1 MTNMTQNIL
10 NDLTALLRAE
20 EEFVADGVILRNKV
34 IEAAL
39 AMNSHLLELLMRSP
53 QIKSHFCVEVAGV
66 LVFDKVKFRDFISH
80 KSFLPDSYTAF
91 RNKIGLVDGH
101 GNQLSQ
107 SRSIVLTWP
116 YKDCVLEGGMTK
128 EDRGRDEV
136 FWNTILSPDQ
146 ITRLYEPK
154 VLTGWERWGIDKKNG
169 GVVRLPVG
177 QVSEHDNL
185 LIDGNNLL
193 SLHSIKS
200 RYQEKIKLIYIDPPY
215 NTGNDGFKY
224 NDRFNH
230 STWMTFMKNRLEV
243 AKDLLSRDGAIF
255 INIDYNEVHYLKVLM
270 DEIFGRENFQREIIW
285 RIGWL
290 SGYKTQANNF
300 IRNHDTLL
308 FYSKDK
314 NNMKFYKQLIP
325 KQNFKKRFSSQ
336 QQKELI
342 GRLVDLGLSRDSA
355 LDFLSYSEIIGL
367 PDEYPIEDTW
377 NCSIYDD
384 LNSIAVVSFSG
395 EKVSKLLGVDEIKG
409 QKSEALLKR
418 IIESATKKGDIVL
431 DFFFGTGTT
440 GAVAQK
446 MGRRWIGI
454 EQMDYIKHTTKA
466 RLCNVIKGGQEGI
479 SKAVRWKGGGSFI
492 YANLALSNAIFAKR
506 IESATKFS
514 DLMSIKAEMQ
524 NTGFLC
530 YNVELDSFDV
540 GEFENLS
547 LNDAKC
553 VLMDCLDVNHLYV
566 NLNSIGDEKFVISDE
581 DADLTRAFYA
591 IPE

>member
-1 MTNMTQNIL
+1 MTQNLL
-10 NDLTALLRAE
+10 NDLQELLGTE
-20 EEFVADGVILRNKV
+20 KEFVSDGVILRNKV

-39 AMNSHLLELLMRSP
+39 AMSPELLGLLMKSHA
-53 QIKSHFCVEVAGV
+53 IKSHFFIEVAGV
-66 LVFDKVKFRDFISH
+66 LVFDKVKFRDFISQ
-80 KSFLPDSYTAF
+80 KSFLPDSYTSF
-91 RNKIGLVDGH
+91 RNKIGLVDEH

-107 SRSIVLTWP
+107 SHGVVLAWP
-116 YKDCVLEGGMTK
+116 YKDCVMEGGMTK
-128 EDRGRDEV
+128 EDCGRNEV
-136 FWNTILSPDQ
+136 FWNTILSPDD
-146 ITRLYEPK
+146 ITRLFEPK
-154 VLTGWERWGIDKKNG
+154 VLTGWERWGIDKKIG

-193 SLHSIKS
+193 ALHSIKS

-342 GRLVDLGLSRDSA
+342 DRLVDLGLSRDSA
-355 LDFLSYSEIIGL
+355 RDFLSYSEIIGL

-418 IIESATKKGDIVL
+418 IIESVTKKGDIVL

-466 RLCNVIKGGQEGI
+466 RLCNVIEGGQEGI
-479 SKAVRWKGGGSFI
+479 SKAVQWDGGGSFV
-492 YANLALSNAIFAKR
+492 YAKLAESNSVFDDRIRSAKDFQTLLSIH
-506 IESATKFS
+506 I
-514 DLMSIKAEMQ
+514 DMQ
-524 NTGFLC
+524 NTAFLR
-530 YNVELDSFDV
+530 YELDVRPFEQD
-540 GEFENLS
+540 EFSNLS
-547 LNDAKC
+547 LEEAKN
-553 VLMDCLDVNHLYV
+553 VLKDCLDANHLYV
-566 NLNSIGDEKFVISDE
+566 NLNSIGDGKFQISHE
-581 DADLTRAFYA
+581 DIQLNQSFYSTYK
-591 IPE
+591 